1 MKLDELREMVK
12 EVLQEQFEFP
22 KPKPR
27 KPMLPSLPRRTQGPP
42 AIRKV
47 DRDKLER
54 QGKSW
59 VDLEARTEEEARE
72 ERKEYI
78 IKNDLIDF
86 PGKIILYS
94 DLNGSYFLSLDYGRL
109 GT

>member
-1 MKLDELREMVK
+1 MNLNELREVVK
-12 EVLQEQFEFP
+12 EVLQEQSFFKEQP
-22 KPKPR
+22 PQTIELPPKPR
-27 KPMLPSLPRRTQGPP
+27 GAAKPS
-42 AIRKV
+42 AIQKV

-54 QGKSW
+54 QGKRL
-59 VDLEARTEEEARE
+59 VDLEATTDEEARE

-86 PGKIILYS
+86 PGKIIPYS